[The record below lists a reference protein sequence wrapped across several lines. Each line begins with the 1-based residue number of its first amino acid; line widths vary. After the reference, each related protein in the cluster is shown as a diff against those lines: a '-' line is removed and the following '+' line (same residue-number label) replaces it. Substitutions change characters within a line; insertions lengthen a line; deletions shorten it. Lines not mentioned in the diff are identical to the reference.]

1 MSSGPAGGEWP
12 GRARVR
18 FICLAV
24 LALSLL
30 LLGVSFATFDGSRT
44 AFGPAL
50 GADFAG
56 FYAAGTL
63 LREYPPERLY
73 DFELQDRLYHR
84 TLPDAPPEERLPYV
98 YPPFFTLP
106 FRALAALP
114 YPWAYAAWL
123 TFSVG
128 LTLAGLGLLRARL
141 PDVPRAN
148 WSIAVLL
155 ALSFEPLVME
165 CWLGGQTSPFGF
177 FVFALA
183 LYWDDR
189 GRPALAGLALA
200 LALYKPPLLLLV
212 LPLLVVARRWR
223 VVAGFAA
230 GGLGLAGAS
239 LLAVG
244 EGGCLAYFR
253 LLTGFARLS
262 MGNDPGFPRW
272 KYVDLASFVR
282 LLFGELSPAA
292 WLPILA
298 AVAIG
303 LLFLARLWWRYRR
316 LGPDGRKLAWA
327 AALTATLVLNVY
339 VGVYDTL
346 LVVPAVLLTFDAVRD
361 TVGGVPPGLRVFLV
375 LLYVVPWVSQHLAM
389 AIGFQPYTLALA
401 ALGAYQVRVA
411 ISAPRRGD
419 AAGPDEEPGPRS
431 RPETAGCEAAAR
443 LRIATRE
450 GET

>member
-1 MSSGPAGGEWP
+1 MSSGPAGGRWP

-18 FICLAV
+18 FVCLAV
-24 LALSLL
+24 LALCLL
-30 LLGVSFATFDGSRT
+30 LLAVSFFTFDGSRT

-56 FYAAGTL
+56 FYSAGTL
-63 LREYPPERLY
+63 LREQPPERLY
-73 DFELQDRLYHR
+73 DFELQDQYYHR
-84 TLPDAPPEERLPYV
+84 VLPGAPPEERLPYV

-106 FRALAALP
+106 FRAQAALP

-123 TFSVG
+123 SLSIG

-141 PDVPRAN
+141 SDVPRAD
-148 WSIAVLL
+148 WTIAALL

-165 CWLGGQTSPFGF
+165 CWLGGQTSAFGF
-177 FVFALA
+177 LVFALA
-183 LYWDDR
+183 LYCDGR

-223 VVAGFAA
+223 MLAGFAA
-230 GGLGLAGAS
+230 GGLGLAGVS

-244 EGGCLAYFR
+244 RGGCLAYFR

-262 MGNDPGFPRW
+262 MGNEPGFPRW

-282 LLFGELSPAA
+282 LLFGELPPAG

-303 LLFLARLWWRYRR
+303 LLFLARLWWRYGK
-316 LGPDGRKLAWA
+316 LSPDGRKLAWA
-327 AALTATLVLNVY
+327 AALTWTLVFNVY
-339 VGVYDTL
+339 VGVYDTV
-346 LVVPAVLLTFDAVRD
+346 LVVPAVLLTFDSVREKA
-361 TVGGVPPGLRVFLV
+361 GGVPRGLRVFLV
-375 LLYVVPWVSQHLAM
+375 LMYVVPWVSQHLAL
-389 AIGFQPYTLALA
+389 AVGFQPYTLVLA
-401 ALGAYQVRVA
+401 ALGAYQLRLA
-411 ISAPRRGD
+411 FSAARRD
-419 AAGPDEEPGPRS
+419 EPAGPDEEPGARS
-431 RPETAGCEAAAR
+431 RPETAGCEAAVR
-443 LRIATRE
+443 
-450 GET
+450 